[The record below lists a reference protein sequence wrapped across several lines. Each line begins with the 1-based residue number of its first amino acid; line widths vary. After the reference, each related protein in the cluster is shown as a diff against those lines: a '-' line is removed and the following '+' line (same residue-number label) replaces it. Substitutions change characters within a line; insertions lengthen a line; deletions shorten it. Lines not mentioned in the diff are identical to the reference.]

1 MMNTASFS
9 SRREESGWSNGLDI
23 TADVI
28 SYDVRQ
34 RNFTPGALVGNMNT
48 SAKFLSWSG
57 IKPWW
62 AMNV

>member
-9 SRREESGWSNGLDI
+9 SSRDESGWSNGLDI
-23 TADVI
+23 TVAVI

-34 RNFTPGALVGNMNT
+34 RNFTPGAFVGSMKT
-48 SAKFLSWSG
+48 SAKFLSCSG
-57 IKPWW
+57 IKPWC